1 MRVESTCLL
10 TRYRHVTSFILL
22 IHVYAQLCY
31 INTNMRFAKHCIVTL
46 AAVSLTGCAD
56 KGVSTTN
63 STNSTTDSTT
73 PNRPEG
79 ADASTENADSTV
91 PQNGAAPANN
101 QDVDST
107 PVVLQNAGTGATAPA
122 DAALPVDEV
131 AHSAESSHSADPAAV
146 VPEVPAVVPAP
157 AAPVGMLRGIKNK
170 AGSLW
175 QGASAAARGLA
186 SRMGLMSPA
195 VPAQADAAAPAS

>member
-1 MRVESTCLL
+1 
-10 TRYRHVTSFILL
+10 
-22 IHVYAQLCY
+22 
-31 INTNMRFAKHCIVTL
+31 MRFAKHCIVTL
-46 AAVSLTGCAD
+46 AAVSLTGCAN
-56 KGVSTTN
+56 KGVSNTT
-63 STNSTTDSTT
+63 TTTT
-73 PNRPEG
+73 TTTTSPNRSEG
-79 ADASTENADSTV
+79 ADASTENADPTV
-91 PQNGAAPANN
+91 PHNGAAPAHN
-101 QDVDST
+101 QGVDSV
-107 PVVLQNAGTGATAPA
+107 PL
-122 DAALPVDEV
+122 
-131 AHSAESSHSADPAAV
+131 AESSHSADPAAV